1 VLGLRAL
8 EDEGERVIKRQ
19 DGRGV
24 QAQLPI
30 HLLRPVVRR
39 QPRHARV
46 ATVRCPPVPPRA
58 RRCTFVLVSW
68 VAPLGPPAHLL
79 LLLALYLL
87 AFSAPGL
94 YRPRLNLSVLDDLPH
109 LLKALVLAGGL
120 QAAVLAALSA
130 VDPLDRQLRHAVALL
145 EAVFVLRGL
154 AYAGVR
160 ALRRSGGRGIGPWSS
175 EPETWASG

>member
-1 VLGLRAL
+1 VSI
-8 EDEGERVIKRQ
+8 IKRQ

-46 ATVRCPPVPPRA
+46 ATARCPPVPPRA
-58 RRCTFVLVSW
+58 RRLRLRPGLVGR
-68 VAPLGPPAHLL
+68 PLGPPAHLL
-79 LLLALYLL
+79 LLALYPP
-87 AFSAPGL
+87 AFSAGGL

-130 VDPLDRQLRHAVALL
+130 VDPLDRQLRHAAALL
-145 EAVFVLRGL
+145 GAVLVLRGL

-160 ALRRSGGRGIGPWSS
+160 ALRRSGGRGVGPWSS
-175 EPETWASG
+175 GPDTWASG